1 MTVDDDDEAFI
12 TTLDLV
18 EDYLTLRKS
27 MDDGFRDFYL
37 ALAQAKNSSS
47 SARLSLAALSALPPP
62 EKNTKQNENDD
73 LIRNLASKYGCAE
86 EATGTPTQGGPPLG
100 STYRSRHLQPCR
112 ERLAEVLERA
122 RQVAGVVSRLQVLL
136 VSNCRS

>member
-1 MTVDDDDEAFI
+1 MTVDGDDEAFI

-47 SARLSLAALSALPPP
+47 SARLSLAALSALPHP

-100 STYRSRHLQPCR
+100 STYRSRDLQPCR
-112 ERLAEVLERA
+112 ERLAEVLECA

>member
-47 SARLSLAALSALPPP
+47 SARLSLASLSALPHP

-100 STYRSRHLQPCR
+100 STYRSRDLQPCR